1 VLVLQLR
8 GWVRYEQLLTIK
20 LYLVTKYKLVPQTR
34 IGPLVWAEDRDRW
47 KALVNVVMKLWVHK
61 MGEFLD

>member
-1 VLVLQLR
+1 LVLQLR

-20 LYLVTKYKLVPQTR
+20 TYLVTKYKLVPQTW